1 MDPKNIETYL
11 PLVNTIAGRM
21 ALTYR
26 TICLDDMRQEGCI
39 GLIKGITEWERNTG
53 KHTLGKVTIDKYL
66 AISISHAIIDW
77 IRTYLSGNKYHSVSA
92 SYDIA
97 SYKSSLDAMRYDDGE
112 QIILAID
119 RTLPYQ
125 SIMQEEDRLET
136 EQIITD
142 TCAMIRPY
150 YARKHNL
157 DDAGMQKLS
166 RAIIELWLDR
176 MTLLGIAA
184 KLGIGFQLVY
194 YVTGRFSALI
204 SADPRY
210 KQYLK
215 YKPYRACNKK
225 TGTASKTKHRGV
237 YWHKQNKSWYAVLY
251 VDRRSV
257 FIGAYPTPIQAY
269 RARRDYIKSL
279 IQDRPDRVLS
289 KKEKIEEARAKDR
302 RRYHDRDAWK
312 QAERSKKAWQK
323 RNKVKGIT
331 C

>member
-1 MDPKNIETYL
+1 VDPKIIETYL
-11 PLVNTIAGRM
+11 PLVRTIAGRM
-21 ALTYR
+21 SLTYR
-26 TICLDDMRQEGCI
+26 SLDRDDMIQEGYL
-39 GLIKGITEWERNTG
+39 GLRKGLNEWERNTG
-53 KHTLGKVTIDKYL
+53 KHSNSRVTIQQYL
-66 AISISHAIIDW
+66 AISISHAIINW
-77 IRTYLSGNKYHSVSA
+77 IRTYLAGSTQRSVSD
-92 SYDIA
+92 SMDIA
-97 SYKSSLDAMRYDDGE
+97 YKKTSLDAMRYDDGE

-119 RTLPYQ
+119 RTLPYDT
-125 SIMQEEDRLET
+125 IMQEEDKQET

-166 RAIIELWLDR
+166 RDIIELWLDR
-176 MTLLGIAA
+176 MTLPGIAK

-210 KQYLK
+210 KRYLK

-237 YWHKQNKSWYAVLY
+237 YWHKENKSWYAVLY

-289 KKEKIEEARAKDR
+289 KKEKIEEARAKGR

-312 QAERSKKAWQK
+312 QAERNKKAWQK

>member
-1 MDPKNIETYL
+1 
-11 PLVNTIAGRM
+11 M

-26 TICLDDMRQEGCI
+26 TICLDDMRQEGYI

-53 KHTLGKVTIDKYL
+53 KHTLGKVTIEKYL

-125 SIMQEEDRLET
+125 SIIQEEDRLET

-166 RAIIELWLDR
+166 RDIIELWLDR
-176 MTLLGIAA
+176 MTLPGIAA

-210 KQYLK
+210 KRYLK
-215 YKPYRACNKK
+215 YKPYRANAKNKK
-225 TGTASKTKHRGV
+225 AGPSGKTKHRGV
-237 YWHKQNKSWYAVLY
+237 YWHRENKSWYAVLY
-251 VDRRSV
+251 VDRHSV
-257 FIGAYPTPIQAY
+257 FIGAYPSESKAHQA
-269 RARRDYIKSL
+269 REQYIKSL
-279 IQDRPDRVLS
+279 VAERPDRVLS
-289 KKEKIEEARAKDR
+289 ETEKIENIRARAR
-302 RRYHDRDAWK
+302 RKYHDGGAWI
-312 QAERSKKAWQK
+312 QLDSSHRAWQK